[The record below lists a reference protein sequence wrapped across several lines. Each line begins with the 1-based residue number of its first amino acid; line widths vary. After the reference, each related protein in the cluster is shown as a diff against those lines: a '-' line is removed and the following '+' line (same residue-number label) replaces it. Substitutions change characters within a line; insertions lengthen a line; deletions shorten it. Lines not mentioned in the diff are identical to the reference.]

1 MHLILW
7 LFQRLVHPKIP
18 KETFLCAIP
27 KRRKFQ
33 CSFPW
38 NYNELGLK
46 ILTFKNALMNE
57 FTEILTFTIALI
69 SKVMRV
75 NCLIWSQ
82 IGWTEKSWTQYLV
95 IFKKNLDIHK
105 SFPMCI
111 FKLIEVFDFQWIFWA
126 SWDKISLNVYLWIKK
141 FSQYPEIFTEK
152 NSTSTVVNQW
162 IVWSGSQN
170 WSEWFVYISYNL
182 KRLNIQ
188 WYLLKILTSTI
199 AFLDTF
205 LC

>member
-1 MHLILW
+1 M
-7 LFQRLVHPKIP
+7 
-18 KETFLCAIP
+18 
-27 KRRKFQ
+27 
-33 CSFPW
+33 
-38 NYNELGLK
+38 
-46 ILTFKNALMNE
+46 
-57 FTEILTFTIALI
+57 TFTIALI

-75 NCLIWSQ
+75 NCLICSQ
-82 IGWTEKSWTQYLV
+82 ISWTEKSWTQYLV
-95 IFKKNLDIHK
+95 IFKKNLDLRK
-105 SFPMCI
+105 SFTRCI
-111 FKLIEVFDFQWIFWA
+111 FKLIVVWFSVNFLSQLGQNQSECLFMNQKVLSI
-126 SWDKISLNVYLWIKK
+126 SWDIHW
-141 FSQYPEIFTEK
+141 K